1 MGRHPL
7 ASKPNY
13 IFVALALL
21 LVLLAF
27 VLYGYMVS
35 ALSFNQSY
43 VLLQA
48 IGIVATISLLYFAYV
63 NVLSSRTKDVAA
75 AELAVRPVLIWKI
88 EYEGKR
94 LLLSYKTIKHPIY
107 DLGMELEL
115 AGKKLE
121 VFDHHLDVSDS
132 ANGNNERTQ
141 DITSFA
147 KNALGGREGAK
158 MLISIS
164 YHSEVGGRYEAYFS
178 KELKATRN
186 GLQLLD
192 RNILWAKYPWREEKV
207 YFD

>member
-1 MGRHPL
+1 M
-7 ASKPNY
+7 
-13 IFVALALL
+13 
-21 LVLLAF
+21 
-27 VLYGYMVS
+27 
-35 ALSFNQSY
+35 
-43 VLLQA
+43 
-48 IGIVATISLLYFAYV
+48 
-63 NVLSSRTKDVAA
+63 LSSRTKDVAA

-88 EYEGKR
+88 EYEGNR

>member
-7 ASKPNY
+7 VAKPNY
-13 IFVALALL
+13 VFIGLAILL
-21 LVLLAF
+21 ILLAIVIYEF
-27 VLYGYMVS
+27 ISS
-35 ALSFNQSY
+35 ALTY
-43 VLLQA
+43 EQA
-48 IGIVATISLLYFAYV
+48 RVFLESIAIVATISLLYFAYV

-75 AELAVRPVLIWKI
+75 AELAVRPILIWKI
-88 EYEGKR
+88 ETEGKR

-115 AGKKLE
+115 CGKKLE
-121 VFDHHLDVSDS
+121 MFEHHLDVSES
-132 ANGNNERTQ
+132 GSENNEKKQ

-147 KNALGGREGAK
+147 KNALASRTGAK
-158 MLISIS
+158 MFISIS

-178 KELKATRN
+178 KELKAMRT

-192 RNILWAKYPWREEKV
+192 RNILWAKYPWRDEKV